1 MRNFQL
7 LTCRPEDDV
16 FKALPLTLY
25 ASGTSIATDVNRE
38 YLKECLVV
46 VESEKPV
53 ARLTIYLNELIRIDN
68 EKTALIGNYECIDD
82 DVVAAFIL
90 EEAFRII
97 RNLGIQRALG
107 PMNGSTWDHYRFKSS
122 DNAPFL
128 SEAQN
133 KPWYI
138 RQFEEAGFQK
148 CAHYFS
154 ALDRHMESDRP
165 SWIERE
171 QELKGIGMSI
181 RGMELERLEEELKSV
196 YHFNLIAFTRNE
208 FYTPIGEERF
218 LEKYLPLK
226 TLIHPNL
233 VRIAENSSGEMI
245 GYIFCFLNLMN
256 RDEKQLIIKT
266 IARHPDKLW
275 RGLGQ
280 AMASEVIRYAK
291 SIGCN
296 SIIHAYMFDD
306 GTSAPV
312 SANNNGENWA
322 QYVLFAKTL

>member
-7 LTCRPEDDV
+7 LSSKPEDDV
-16 FKALPLTLY
+16 FKSIPLSLY
-25 ASGTSIATDVNRE
+25 SPGTSIASDVNKD

-46 VESEKPV
+46 LESDKPI
-53 ARLTIYLNELIRIDN
+53 ARLAIYFNEFILIDN

-97 RNLGIQRALG
+97 RNSGIHRVLG

-122 DNAPFL
+122 DNLPFL

-133 KPWYI
+133 NPWYI
-138 RQFEEAGFQK
+138 RQFESAGFQK

-154 ALDRHMESDRP
+154 ALDRRMESDRP

-171 QELKGIGMSI
+171 QELKQLGMSI
-181 RGMELERLEEELKSV
+181 RGMRLEHLEEELRSI
-196 YHFNLIAFTRNE
+196 YQFNLIAFTKNE
-208 FYTPIGEERF
+208 FYTPISDDRF

-226 TLIHPNL
+226 ALIQPDL

-245 GYIFCFLNLMN
+245 GYIFCFLNLLN

-266 IARHPDKLW
+266 IARHPDKEW

-280 AMASEVIRYAK
+280 AMASEVIRFAK
-291 SIGCN
+291 SIGCS

>member
-7 LTCRPEDDV
+7 LSCNPDDDV
-16 FKALPLTLY
+16 FKSLPLALY
-25 ASGTSIATDVNRE
+25 AQGTSIASDVNKD

-46 VESEKPV
+46 MESEKPV
-53 ARLTIYLNELIRIDN
+53 ARLSIYQNEYIRIDDQQ
-68 EKTALIGNYECIDD
+68 TALIGNYECVDD
-82 DVVAAFIL
+82 DVVASFIL

-97 RNLGIQRALG
+97 RNSGIHRVIG

-122 DNAPFL
+122 DNSPFL

-133 KPWYI
+133 KSWYI
-138 RQFEEAGFQK
+138 RQFESAGFQK

-154 ALDRHMESDRP
+154 ALDRRMESDRP

-171 QELKGIGMSI
+171 QELGHLGMSI
-181 RGMELERLEEELKSV
+181 RGIQLENLEMELRSI
-196 YHFNLIAFTRNE
+196 YQFNLIAFTKNE
-208 FYTPIGEERF
+208 FYTPISEERF
-218 LEKYLPLK
+218 LEKYIPLK
-226 TLIHPNL
+226 TLIQPDL
-233 VRIAENSSGEMI
+233 VRIAENRTGEMI
-245 GYIFCFLNLMN
+245 GYIFCFLNLLN
-256 RDEKQLIIKT
+256 RDEKQLVIKT
-266 IARHPDKLW
+266 IARHPDKQW

-312 SANNNGENWA
+312 SANNNGEIWA